1 MSTVFSIFI
10 SIFVCIIIFFVIST
24 SISISIF
31 YSVQRTVV
39 TLYDLRHKL
48 VLMSTVLPIGD
59 TVVRTLQD
67 GVMVYVLTSAGTF
80 HAVFLFKFLA
90 MFDIF
95 DVFDMFVQLFTF
107 KFFIRLFFFIY
118 LFYLYFCFSI
128 Q

>member
-24 SISISIF
+24 SISIFISISIL
-31 YSVQRTVV
+31 YSIQRTVV

-80 HAVFLFKFLA
+80 HAVFLFKFLEI
-90 MFDIF
+90 FDIF
-95 DVFDMFVQLFTF
+95 DVFDMFVQLFNF
-107 KFFIRLFFFIY
+107 
-118 LFYLYFCFSI
+118 
-128 Q
+128 